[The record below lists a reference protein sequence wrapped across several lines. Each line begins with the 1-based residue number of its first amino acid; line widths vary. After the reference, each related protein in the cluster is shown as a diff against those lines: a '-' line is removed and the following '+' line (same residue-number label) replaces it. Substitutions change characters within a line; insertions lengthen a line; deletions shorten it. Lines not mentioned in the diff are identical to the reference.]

1 MKKFINYLLYIFIIS
16 LIGSCYRYDTKDFKK
31 DTLLNYNKSIV
42 LDKFNPVFDEGY
54 YIILAK
60 PNIDSSYSTIYVKIT
75 AIEYGNVNLLEK
87 IDTTK
92 LMNIPYNIK
101 VDNSIESLSNY
112 EGGTIVKILDKEIS
126 RISNNSSNTR
136 QVYIKYQTGRSYFI
150 KKITVLD
157 SELRN
162 YIEGDIIR

>member
-31 DTLLNYNKSIV
+31 DTLLNYNNSVI
-42 LDKFNPVFDEGY
+42 LDKFNPIFNKGY

-60 PNIDSSYSTIYVKIT
+60 PNIDSSYSTIYIKIT
-75 AIEYGNVNLLEK
+75 KVEYSNIDLLEK

-92 LMNIPYNIK
+92 LINVSYNIK
-101 VDNSIESLSNY
+101 VDSPIESLSNY
-112 EGGTIVKILDKEIS
+112 KGGIIVKILDKEI
-126 RISNNSSNTR
+126 RQININTR
-136 QVYIKYQTGRSYFI
+136 KIYVKYKTGNLYYI

-157 SELRN
+157 SELKN

>member
-1 MKKFINYLLYIFIIS
+1 MKKFINYLLYISIIS

-42 LDKFNPVFDEGY
+42 LDKFNPVFNEGY

-60 PNIDSSYSTIYVKIT
+60 PNIDSSYSTIYIKIT
-75 AIEYGNVNLLEK
+75 EVEYGNVNLLEK
-87 IDTTK
+87 IDTAK
-92 LMNIPYNIK
+92 LMNIFYNIE

-112 EGGTIVKILDKEIS
+112 KGGIIVKILDKEI
-126 RISNNSSNTR
+126 RQININTR
-136 QVYIKYQTGRSYFI
+136 KIYVKYKTGRSYFI

-157 SELRN
+157 SELKN